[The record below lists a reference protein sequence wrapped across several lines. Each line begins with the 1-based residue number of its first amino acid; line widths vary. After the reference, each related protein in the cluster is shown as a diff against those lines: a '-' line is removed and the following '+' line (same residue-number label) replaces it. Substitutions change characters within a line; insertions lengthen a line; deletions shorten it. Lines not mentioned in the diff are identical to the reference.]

1 MNFVKKA
8 EKLLFAEAVLCVL
21 VWVFWR
27 LGADLEILVLC
38 GGMIQLGI
46 LLYGLFIIVRP
57 LRRMAELLE
66 ELEESGCSEERIHGE
81 EERLPFI
88 KQIYSLMNQ
97 YAAARTV
104 KNSAQIL
111 NKQTELTAL
120 QSQINPHFL
129 YNTLESIRGQALV
142 DDNLKKSNMT
152 AMLAILVVMIIIAS
166 IISPYFLDIYNLQ
179 SVLRDLAFIGMIG
192 IAQSL
197 LLLVGELDLSVGK
210 MACLCGILTGM
221 LMVNVGLNPWLCLV
235 IGLILGLI
243 FGFINGMII
252 TRLRLNSMVATI
264 GMQGVYGGI
273 TLVITKGK
281 AVTGIPADTQVLG
294 KQSLGPVPIPFI
306 ICVAVLIL
314 ILFMVKKTKTGRY
327 IYAIGNSKEA
337 AKILG
342 IKVDRIRV
350 MIYSIVGLI
359 SALAGLLY
367 VCRLG
372 SAQTAI
378 GEDWPMNSIAASVI
392 GGVSLTGGVGNPVG
406 ALIGAAVITIIQNI
420 IVLFGVN
427 SYWQSAV
434 SGIVVVI
441 AISFSS
447 ISDIVR
453 ENRQKRIKLN

>member
-1 MNFVKKA
+1 MSK
-8 EKLLFAEAVLCVL
+8 EKTQ
-21 VWVFWR
+21 
-27 LGADLEILVLC
+27 GK
-38 GGMIQLGI
+38 
-46 LLYGLFIIVRP
+46 
-57 LRRMAELLE
+57 
-66 ELEESGCSEERIHGE
+66 SENT
-81 EERLPFI
+81 F
-88 KQIYSLMNQ
+88 
-97 YAAARTV
+97 
-104 KNSAQIL
+104 L
-111 NKQTELTAL
+111 NA
-120 QSQINPHFL
+120 
-129 YNTLESIRGQALV
+129 
-142 DDNLKKSNMT
+142 LKKSNMT

-235 IGLILGLI
+235 IGLVLGLI

>member
-1 MNFVKKA
+1 MSREN
-8 EKLLFAEAVLCVL
+8 EKQKSGNA
-21 VWVFWR
+21 
-27 LGADLEILVLC
+27 
-38 GGMIQLGI
+38 
-46 LLYGLFIIVRP
+46 FIN
-57 LRRMAELLE
+57 A
-66 ELEESGCSEERIHGE
+66 
-81 EERLPFI
+81 
-88 KQIYSLMNQ
+88 
-97 YAAARTV
+97 
-104 KNSAQIL
+104 
-111 NKQTELTAL
+111 
-120 QSQINPHFL
+120 
-129 YNTLESIRGQALV
+129 
-142 DDNLKKSNMT
+142 LKKSNMT
-152 AMLAILVVMIIIAS
+152 AMAAILVVMIIIAS
-166 IISPYFLDIYNLQ
+166 IVSPYFLNVYNLQ
-179 SVLRDLAFIGMIG
+179 SVLRDLAFVGMIG

-210 MACLCGILTGM
+210 IACLSGILTGM

-235 IGLILGLI
+235 IGLILGLL
-243 FGFINGMII
+243 FGFINGIII

-273 TLVITKGK
+273 NLVITKGK

-294 KQSLGPVPIPFI
+294 KQSIGPIPIPFI
-306 ICVAVLIL
+306 ICLVVLAL

-327 IYAIGNSKEA
+327 IY
-337 AKILG
+337 LG

-392 GGVSLTGGVGNPVG
+392 GGVALTGGVGNPAG

-434 SGIVVVI
+434 SGIVVVL

-447 ISDIVR
+447 ISTIVR